1 VFGQPTKAECVRSD
15 RILGIDSVHQ
25 IAEGRGGAH
34 QQIDI
39 VPSPDGLDAESIYPK
54 DTSIEIGATQDEEK
68 ARTQKLERA
77 HSNAS
82 RQHAKTTG
90 ILEDSHEKHAA
101 KIRGDDDEVSDKNG
115 SYRERNRLAA
125 ARCREK
131 KRGYVEET
139 EVEHLELSVMNASLR
154 EQVQNLRDEL
164 TDLRTCALTHQDCN
178 CHVVRYNISRAK
190 QIAFSERA
198 FARLAGECF
207 VRRHEP
213 RLPQPKDPT
222 ANEWQA

>member
-1 VFGQPTKAECVRSD
+1 M
-15 RILGIDSVHQ
+15 HQ
-25 IAEGRGGAH
+25 IAEGHGGAH

-39 VPSPDGLDAESIYPK
+39 VPSPDGFDVEFIFPNS
-54 DTSIEIGATQDEEK
+54 TSIDIAATQDDER

-77 HSNAS
+77 RSNAS

-90 ILEDSHEKHAA
+90 MLEGNHGKHAA
-101 KIRGDDDEVSDKNG
+101 KTRNDDDEVSDKKG

-139 EVEHLELSVMNASLR
+139 EVEHLELSVMNTSLK
-154 EQVQNLRDEL
+154 EQIQDLRDEL
-164 TDLRTCALTHQDCN
+164 TDLRTRALTHQDCN
-178 CHVVRYNISRAK
+178 CHVVRYNMSRAK
-190 QIAFSERA
+190 QIASSERA
-198 FARLAGECF
+198 FTRLAGECF

-213 RLPQPKDPT
+213 RLPQPNHPT
-222 ANEWQA
+222 ANEWQV